1 MAVIF
6 DQEKDE
12 ISLEGI
18 VIETYKGT
26 GPGGQH
32 KNKTETAVRIT
43 HPCGIVVTQD
53 SRSQK
58 QNKENALKELK
69 RRLQNIADEQN
80 IEAENEA
87 RRDQIGKGYR
97 GDKIRTVQFQN
108 NKVINHTNK
117 KKCNLDT
124 YLKGNLK
131 KIQ

>member
-1 MAVIF
+1 MYE
-6 DQEKDE
+6 QEEVE

-18 VIETYKGT
+18 IIETYKGT

-43 HPCGIVVTQD
+43 HPCGITVTQD

-69 RRLQNIADEQN
+69 RRLQE
-80 IEAENEA
+80 EANQQSVEIENEA

-97 GDKIRTVQFQN
+97 GDKIRTVQLQN
-108 NKVINHTNK
+108 NKVINHITK
-117 KKCNLDT
+117 RKCNLDT
-124 YLKGNLK
+124 YLKGNIK